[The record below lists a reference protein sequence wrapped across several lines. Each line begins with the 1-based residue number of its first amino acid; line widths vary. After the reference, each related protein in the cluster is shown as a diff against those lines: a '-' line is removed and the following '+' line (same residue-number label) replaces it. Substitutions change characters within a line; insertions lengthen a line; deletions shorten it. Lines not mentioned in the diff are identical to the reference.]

1 MKKKESKD
9 RIVRIVIP
17 ADDDVAN
24 AFLDRHGQQRSGPLR
39 TLMHMFVAEH
49 GDVDVMSVAGRMMS
63 AAGHRRTGQ
72 APSVDDGE
80 TVGGAPE
87 KNTDTTVAAA
97 SADASTPAKP
107 VAEPAADVEAAPE
120 PPADAGANVTVA
132 DDGDD
137 DDDFDMDDLMASAR
151 GN

>member
-63 AAGHRRTGQ
+63 AAGHRRT
-72 APSVDDGE
+72 APASPVGDGE
-80 TVGGAPE
+80 TVGGVPE
-87 KNTDTTVAAA
+87 KNTAGAV
-97 SADASTPAKP
+97 ASTPAEP
-107 VAEPAADVEAAPE
+107 VAEPVADAEAAPE
-120 PPADAGANVTVA
+120 PPVDAGVSATA
-132 DDGDD
+132 TDDGDD
-137 DDDFDMDDLMASAR
+137 DGDDGFDMDDLMASAR

>member
-72 APSVDDGE
+72 TPSVGDGE

-87 KNTDTTVAAA
+87 KDTAAA
-97 SADASTPAKP
+97 DAVTSTQAKP
-107 VAEPAADVEAAPE
+107 VTESAADVEVAPE
-120 PPADAGANVTVA
+120 PTADAGVSATA
-132 DDGDD
+132 TDDGDD
-137 DDDFDMDDLMASAR
+137 DGDDGFDMDGLMASAR

>member
-63 AAGHRRTGQ
+63 AAGHRRT
-72 APSVDDGE
+72 APASPVGDGE
-80 TVGGAPE
+80 TVGGVPE
-87 KNTDTTVAAA
+87 KNTVAAGA
-97 SADASTPAKP
+97 VASTPAEPVVEP
-107 VAEPAADVEAAPE
+107 VADAEAAPE
-120 PPADAGANVTVA
+120 PPADAGVSATA
-132 DDGDD
+132 TDDGDD
-137 DDDFDMDDLMASAR
+137 DDGFDMDDLMASAR

>member
-63 AAGHRRTGQ
+63 AAGHRRT
-72 APSVDDGE
+72 APASPVGDGE
-80 TVGGAPE
+80 TVGGVPE
-87 KNTDTTVAAA
+87 KNTGGAV
-97 SADASTPAKP
+97 ASTPAEP
-107 VAEPAADVEAAPE
+107 VAELVADAEAELE
-120 PPADAGANVTVA
+120 PPADAGVSAIA
-132 DDGDD
+132 SDDGDD
-137 DDDFDMDDLMASAR
+137 DDGFDMDDLMASAR